1 MPDKFLEAIHS
12 PIIKKGKKLGSLT
25 VIRVNAKEEKTI
37 RAVLN
42 KFIEI
47 VPEGLIY
54 ADKNHEIS
62 MANLMARCY
71 LGSLNKGDSID
82 VVDPDLAE
90 AIYENIGAVSVKIIE
105 LQSYGLMCEIAPV
118 YDDDGLYAGTLVVL
132 FPSGTT
138 SKQV

>member
-1 MPDKFLEAIHS
+1 M
-12 PIIKKGKKLGSLT
+12 LGSLT
-25 VIRVNAKEEKTI
+25 VIRGNAKEEKAV

-54 ADKNHEIS
+54 VDKNHEIS

-71 LGSLNKGDSID
+71 LGSLNKGVSID
-82 VVDPDLAE
+82 VVDPDLAG
-90 AIYENIGAVSVKIIE
+90 AVYENIGSGSVKRIE
-105 LQSYGLMCEIAPV
+105 LQPYGLMCEIAPV

-132 FPSGTT
+132 FPSGIAG
-138 SKQV
+138 KQV